1 MEIKTRK
8 LKQHLFSWYRNNK
21 RTFSWR
27 NTNDPWKIFLIEII
41 SQQTQINRADD
52 YYKKFIKEFPT
63 PESMARSSLKKVLEL
78 WSGLGYNNRAKRL
91 YESSKMLS
99 ESSFDSINPNF
110 EILPG
115 VGPYTKNAI
124 LSFAYGDSVLAIDTN
139 LERIITRYFG
149 VDDAKDY
156 LKRYSQSL
164 LKKVNSKDLNQAF
177 MDFGSMVCTSL
188 SPSCDICP
196 LETECSKY
204 FSKIKKSYQKF
215 EGSNR
220 EIRGKVLKLLLNEDQ
235 ISKEELTNKLG
246 GEEEKLNKALHGL
259 QKDNLLNIKKNNIIE
274 INSK

>member
-1 MEIKTRK
+1 LEIKTRK

-246 GEEEKLNKALHGL
+246 EEEEKLNKALHGL
-259 QKDNLLNIKKNNIIE
+259 QKDNLLIIKKNNIIE

>member
-1 MEIKTRK
+1 LEIKTKK
-8 LKQHLFSWYRNNK
+8 LKQNLFSWYRNNK

-27 NTNDPWKIFLIEII
+27 NTNDPWKIFLVEII

-52 YYKKFIKEFPT
+52 YYKKFIKEFPS
-63 PESMARSSLKKVLEL
+63 PESMAKSSLKKVLEL

-188 SPSCDICP
+188 RPSCDICP

-235 ISKEELTNKLG
+235 ISKEELINKLG
-246 GEEEKLNKALHGL
+246 EEEEKLNKALHGL
-259 QKDNLLNIKKNNIIE
+259 QKDNLLIIKKNNIIE

>member
-52 YYKKFIKEFPT
+52 YYKKFIKKFPS
-63 PESMARSSLKKVLEL
+63 PESMAKSSLKKVLEL

-246 GEEEKLNKALHGL
+246 EEEEKLNKALHGL
-259 QKDNLLNIKKNNIIE
+259 QKDNLLIIKKNNIIE

>member
-91 YESSKMLS
+91 YESSKILS

-235 ISKEELTNKLG
+235 ISKEELINKLG
-246 GEEEKLNKALHGL
+246 EEEEKLNKALHGL
-259 QKDNLLNIKKNNIIE
+259 QKDNLLIIKKNNIIE